1 MTCLQLSDD
10 LGEIPSPSTRGACGG
25 GLRERLVSVLLTWRT
40 PVQHV
45 DELTEVPHRCHGHP
59 LDEPGLGR
67 LSTRDDG
74 AVKARLPSCQ
84 QRWQY
89 TPHRPDPSIQSQL
102 TQQHRRGEH
111 GRGDD
116 FVCCQGCC
124 RDGKVEV
131 GTCLGQTGWGEI
143 DGQGLR
149 GPRQAS

>member
-1 MTCLQLSDD
+1 M
-10 LGEIPSPSTRGACGG
+10 
-25 GLRERLVSVLLTWRT
+25 RERLVSVLLTWRT

-59 LDEPGLGR
+59 LDEPGLGS

-84 QRWQY
+84 QRWEH
-89 TPHRPDPSIQSQL
+89 TPHRTDPSIQSQL